1 MRPLIQLYMCMFIDM
16 QRFTVKLK
24 SYAYYDH
31 ICIEKFTE
39 YIYTK
44 MSTVVDSGW

>member
-1 MRPLIQLYMCMFIDM
+1 MRPLIKLYMCMFIDM

-31 ICIEKFTE
+31 ICIEKFSE
-39 YIYTK
+39 DIHQNVN
-44 MSTVVDSGW
+44 SS